1 MYAKKMVVL
10 SVSTL
15 MLATTFVSPVVGL
28 SNEVFADEIGTKVD
42 TNASLPDSMLFNK
55 AIANKDFNSSIKIS
69 YDGATKISQLV
80 DENQNVLA
88 TEISNPVTSEVLAV
102 TRTAKEVIVEKTIK
116 GYNGEYNT
124 QIKHF
129 ALAVINENVDVN
141 ETSSISP
148 RYHYT
153 PWRYTN
159 LAVGADLF
167 AFLTDLSLTAVV
179 AFTANVFGITLK
191 AADWLLGYMG
201 AKGLS
206 TGEALASALD
216 TSGNGWIGLYVREM
230 WNDSQT
236 VFYGTQHKT
245 M

>member
-1 MYAKKMVVL
+1 MYAKKLVVL
-10 SVSTL
+10 SAATL
-15 MLATTFVSPVVGL
+15 MLAATSVSPVVGL

-42 TNASLPDSMLFNK
+42 TNASLPESILFNK
-55 AIANKDFNSSIKIS
+55 AVTNKGLNSSINVS

-80 DENQNVLA
+80 DENQNALA

-102 TRTAKEVIVEKTIK
+102 TRTATEVIVEKTTK
-116 GYNGEYNT
+116 GYNGEYDT
-124 QIKHF
+124 QTKHF
-129 ALAVINENVDVN
+129 ALAAINENGDVN
-141 ETSSISP
+141 DISSISP

-153 PWRYTN
+153 AWQYTN
-159 LAVGADLF
+159 LAVGANLF
-167 AFLTDLSLTAVV
+167 AFLTDLSVGAVV
-179 AFTANVFGITLK
+179 AFTANVFGITAK

-206 TGEALASALD
+206 TGEALAAALD

-236 VFYGTQHKT
+236 DFYGTQHKT